1 VRDLVT
7 QILLIEK
14 LGSSSGMSA
23 FAARC
28 HSGVLRVGD
37 SLPIAVDPAGGRH
50 SVEVRCAEIRL
61 TNRIMVDELEANYG
75 GMVMLE
81 GVDASGLSSDWT
93 LSSE

>member
-1 VRDLVT
+1 MT
-7 QILLIEK
+7 QIFLIEK
-14 LGSSSGMSA
+14 LESSSGMSA

-50 SVEVRCAEIRL
+50 SVDVRCAEIRL
-61 TNRIMVDELEANYG
+61 TNRVIVDELETNYG
-75 GMVMLE
+75 GRVMLE